1 MKKTGI
7 IIAII
12 VGVIL
17 IWGIGTYNGFVKKQ
31 EAMTTAWGQVENVYQ
46 RRADLVPNLVALV
59 KNYTEYEQGTLIA
72 VTEARAKAAK
82 ATINTENF
90 DENEFANFE
99 TAQNELG
106 NSLNRLIVSVENY
119 PDLKANEE
127 YLTLQAQLAGCENR
141 IQTERER
148 FNETAKVYNQ
158 SVRCTVGKFNTCEVN
173 TFIAV
178 IVTDIRLEF
187 LERRIVLGGIDL
199 GLRLVKKRVMP
210 TSGKCHDT
218 HYHSK

>member
-59 KNYTEYEQGTLIA
+59 KNYADYEQGTLIA
-72 VTEARAKAAK
+72 VTEARAKAA
-82 ATINTENF
+82 ATTVNTENF
-90 DENEFANFE
+90 DEKEFANFE
-99 TAQNELG
+99 SAQDELG

-119 PDLKANEE
+119 PDLRANED

-141 IQTERER
+141 IQTERQR
-148 FNETAKVYNQ
+148 FNEAAKAYNQ
-158 SVRCTVGKFNTCEVN
+158 SVRRFPSNIIANMFGFEKRPYFEAEAGANRVPE
-173 TFIAV
+173 TF
-178 IVTDIRLEF
+178 
-187 LERRIVLGGIDL
+187 
-199 GLRLVKKRVMP
+199 
-210 TSGKCHDT
+210 
-218 HYHSK
+218 

>member
-17 IWGIGTYNGFVKKQ
+17 IWSISTYNGLVKKQ

-59 KNYTEYEQGTLIA
+59 KNYQEYEQGTLIA
-72 VTEARAKAAK
+72 VTEARAKKAA
-82 ATINTENF
+82 ATTVNMESYSESDLQNF
-90 DENEFANFE
+90 Q
-99 TAQNELG
+99 TAQDELG
-106 NSLNRLIVSVENY
+106 ESLNRLIVSVENY

-148 FNETAKVYNQ
+148 FNEAAKAYNQ
-158 SVRCTVGKFNTCEVN
+158 NIRKFPGNLIANMFGFEKRPYFEADEGADKVPE
-173 TFIAV
+173 TF
-178 IVTDIRLEF
+178 
-187 LERRIVLGGIDL
+187 
-199 GLRLVKKRVMP
+199 
-210 TSGKCHDT
+210 
-218 HYHSK
+218 

>member
-59 KNYTEYEQGTLIA
+59 KNYSEYEQGTILA

-82 ATINTENF
+82 AAVNTENF

-99 TAQNELG
+99 TVLDKTRKHMQ
-106 NSLNRLIVSVENY
+106 SVEKDLDDLVGVRTRQINRKLSRVEMLES
-119 PDLKANEE
+119 PDSTKLLEE
-127 YLTLQAQLAGCENR
+127 
-141 IQTERER
+141 
-148 FNETAKVYNQ
+148 
-158 SVRCTVGKFNTCEVN
+158 
-173 TFIAV
+173 
-178 IVTDIRLEF
+178 D
-187 LERRIVLGGIDL
+187 
-199 GLRLVKKRVMP
+199 
-210 TSGKCHDT
+210 
-218 HYHSK
+218 

>member
-1 MKKTGI
+1 MKKKGI

-12 VGVIL
+12 VGVVL

-46 RRADLVPNLVALV
+46 RRADLVPNLVAVV
-59 KNYTEYEQGTLIA
+59 KNYAEYEQGTILA
-72 VTEARAKAAK
+72 VTEARAKAA
-82 ATINTENF
+82 ATTVNTENF

-99 TAQNELG
+99 SAQNELG
-106 NSLNRLIVSVENY
+106 NSLNRLIVTVENY

-148 FNETAKVYNQ
+148 FNEAAKDYNQ
-158 SVRCTVGKFNTCEVN
+158 SIRKFPNSVIANMFGFEKWPYFEAEAGAERVPE
-173 TFIAV
+173 TF
-178 IVTDIRLEF
+178 
-187 LERRIVLGGIDL
+187 
-199 GLRLVKKRVMP
+199 
-210 TSGKCHDT
+210 
-218 HYHSK
+218 

>member
-1 MKKTGI
+1 MKKLWI
-7 IIAII
+7 LLIAVVAII
-12 VGVIL
+12 LLWGVT
-17 IWGIGTYNGFVKKQ
+17 TYNGFVKKQ

-82 ATINTENF
+82 ATVNAENF

-99 TAQNELG
+99 SAQNELG

-141 IQTERER
+141 IITERER

-158 SVRCTVGKFNTCEVN
+158 SVRKFPSNLIAKMFGFEKRPYFEADAGAEKAPG
-173 TFIAV
+173 TF
-178 IVTDIRLEF
+178 
-187 LERRIVLGGIDL
+187 
-199 GLRLVKKRVMP
+199 
-210 TSGKCHDT
+210 
-218 HYHSK
+218 